1 MDELALEIFYILTE
15 RDIKTLG
22 DQKDFCRHIA
32 KWHLEKLA
40 QLETDLERHEAKIKH
55 YPDSY
60 LGKIFF
66 QGVDQG
72 RKQLEAENERLAQIV
87 ADRTPFIYATYAA
100 DDLVEALH
108 PGIIFEEARFALAE
122 YVRKR
127 KQCPDKV
134 GGALKAGDI
143 GE

>member
-1 MDELALEIFYILTE
+1 MKLSELEALASGKENAKAWMELRWLQQHGWYKYIT
-15 RDIKTLG
+15 
-22 DQKDFCRHIA
+22 
-32 KWHLEKLA
+32 
-40 QLETDLERHEAKIKH
+40 QLEADLECHEAKIKH